1 MPRLAALE
9 PELHE
14 YATELVTALVEKP
27 VSDLIADLAYPLPGR
42 AGLGLLGIPVED
54 FDQIKAWSGGRVL
67 FTYGHLSPD
76 DQVQVAKNVIAFW
89 HYVEGYV
96 ADRDADRGDDFT
108 SDILRYHDERPEE
121 VTIDD
126 IVNIVY
132 AMALAGHDSTTN
144 AMGSMLRH
152 LLAHQ
157 DQWRAVVEDRSLI
170 PNAVEE
176 ALRFDGPVSGH
187 RRTVAVDTEL
197 GGVAIPAGSRLVLLF
212 ASADRD
218 PAHFAEPDRLDV
230 CRENAV
236 DHLSFGK
243 GVHFCL
249 GAPLARM
256 EMRIAVGAAHRARA
270 RDAPR
275 RRPGVPVRADHDV
288 PLAGAPVRGAAV
300 SGPHDACALGC
311 YVLPGGVRDPRV
323 ALDQARA
330 TEALGFGAVWI
341 GERFDT
347 KDLPSLAGAI
357 GQVTERVRIGAAVT
371 VPGVRHPM
379 VLASMGQT
387 LQSLTGERFALGPRA
402 IGGVALA
409 AVRRARADARLARR
423 HRRHPAPVVGR

>member
-1 MPRLAALE
+1 MTAPGCPVTGDVDWLGQEFLVDPYPTLASLREESPVFFDEELGYYVVTRYADIERCLIDRSTFLAQGASSPVWPPIDEAQRILAEQGYKRVPTLNNSDPPRHGPMRKAVFTCMSRARLAALE
-9 PELHE
+9 PELRE

-27 VSDLIADLAYPLPGR
+27 VTDLVADLAYPLPGR

-67 FTYGHLSPD
+67 FTYGHLPAD

-89 HYVEGYV
+89 HYVEAFV
-96 ADRDADRGDDFT
+96 ADCDADRGDDFT

-157 DQWRAVVEDRSLI
+157 DQWKALVEDRSLI

-197 GGVAIPAGSRLVLLF
+197 GGVPIPAGSRLVLLF

-218 PAHFAEPDRLDV
+218 PQHFPDPDRLDV
-230 CRENAV
+230 RRDNSA

-256 EMRIAVGAAHRARA
+256 EMRIALELLTEH
-270 RDAPR
+270 APDMR
-275 RRPGVPVRADHDV
+275 LVADQTFPYVPITMFRSLEHLFA
-288 PLAGAPVRGAAV
+288 
-300 SGPHDACALGC
+300 S
-311 YVLPGGVRDPRV
+311 PR
-323 ALDQARA
+323 
-330 TEALGFGAVWI
+330 
-341 GERFDT
+341 
-347 KDLPSLAGAI
+347 
-357 GQVTERVRIGAAVT
+357 
-371 VPGVRHPM
+371 
-379 VLASMGQT
+379 
-387 LQSLTGERFALGPRA
+387 
-402 IGGVALA
+402 
-409 AVRRARADARLARR
+409 
-423 HRRHPAPVVGR
+423 

>member
-1 MPRLAALE
+1 VWPPVEAAQQILTEQGYKRVPTLNNSDPPRHGPMRKAVFTCMSRARLAALE
-9 PELHE
+9 PELRE
-14 YATELVTALVEKP
+14 YATELVTALVEKS
-27 VSDLIADLAYPLPGR
+27 VTDLVADLAYPLPGR

-67 FTYGHLSPD
+67 FTYGHLAPD

-96 ADRDADRGDDFT
+96 ADRDVDRGDDFT
-108 SDILRYHDERPEE
+108 SDILRYHDERPDE

-126 IVNIVY
+126 IVNIVS

-157 DQWRAVVEDRSLI
+157 DQWHAVVEDRSLI

-197 GGVAIPAGSRLVLLF
+197 GGVPFPAGSKLVLLF

-218 PAHFAEPDRLDV
+218 PQHFPEPDRLDV
-230 CRENAV
+230 RRDNSVE
-236 DHLSFGK
+236 HLSFGK

-256 EMRIAVGAAHRARA
+256 EMRIALELLTEH
-270 RDAPR
+270 AP
-275 RRPGVPVRADHDV
+275 GMH
-288 PLAGAPVRGAAV
+288 L
-300 SGPHDACALGC
+300 
-311 YVLPGGVRDPRV
+311 V
-323 ALDQARA
+323 ADQAFPYVPITMFR
-330 TEALGFGAVWI
+330 
-341 GERFDT
+341 
-347 KDLPSLAGAI
+347 SL
-357 GQVTERVRIGAAVT
+357 E
-371 VPGVRHPM
+371 HL
-379 VLASMGQT
+379 LAS
-387 LQSLTGERFALGPRA
+387 PR
-402 IGGVALA
+402 
-409 AVRRARADARLARR
+409 
-423 HRRHPAPVVGR
+423 

>member
-1 MPRLAALE
+1 VTSDVDWLQQDFLVDPYPTLAAMREESPVFFDQELGYYVVTRYEDIERCLIDRTSFLAQGASSPVWPPIEEAQRILTDQGYKRVPTLNNSDPPRHGPMRKAVFACMSRARLAALE
-9 PELHE
+9 PELRA

-27 VSDLIADLAYPLPGR
+27 VTDLVADLAYPLPGR

-67 FTYGHLSPD
+67 LTYGHLPPD
-76 DQVQVAKNVIAFW
+76 EQVQVAENVIAFW
-89 HYVEGYV
+89 QYVEGYV
-96 ADRDADRGDDFT
+96 AYRDANRSDDFT

-197 GGVAIPAGSRLVLLF
+197 GGVAIPPGSRLVLLF

-218 PAHFAEPDRLDV
+218 PAHFPEPDRLDV
-230 CRENAV
+230 CRENSV

-249 GAPLARM
+249 GAPLARL
-256 EMRIAVGAAHRARA
+256 EMRIALELLAEH
-270 RDAPR
+270 AP
-275 RRPGVPVRADHDV
+275 GMHLVP
-288 PLAGAPVRGAAV
+288 
-300 SGPHDACALGC
+300 
-311 YVLPGGVRDPRV
+311 
-323 ALDQARA
+323 DQAFPYVPITMFR
-330 TEALGFGAVWI
+330 
-341 GERFDT
+341 
-347 KDLPSLAGAI
+347 SLEHLYA
-357 GQVTERVRIGAAVT
+357 E
-371 VPGVRHPM
+371 
-379 VLASMGQT
+379 
-387 LQSLTGERFALGPRA
+387 PR
-402 IGGVALA
+402 
-409 AVRRARADARLARR
+409 
-423 HRRHPAPVVGR
+423 

>member
-1 MPRLAALE
+1 M
-9 PELHE
+9 
-14 YATELVTALVEKP
+14 TALVEKP
-27 VSDLIADLAYPLPGR
+27 VTDLIADLAYPLPGR

-67 FTYGHLSPD
+67 FTYGHLPPD

-157 DQWRAVVEDRSLI
+157 DQWHAVVEDRSLI

-197 GGVAIPAGSRLVLLF
+197 GGVPIPAGSKLVLLF

-218 PAHFAEPDRLDV
+218 PAAL
-230 CRENAV
+230 
-236 DHLSFGK
+236 
-243 GVHFCL
+243 
-249 GAPLARM
+249 
-256 EMRIAVGAAHRARA
+256 
-270 RDAPR
+270 PR
-275 RRPGVPVRADHDV
+275 
-288 PLAGAPVRGAAV
+288 
-300 SGPHDACALGC
+300 
-311 YVLPGGVRDPRV
+311 
-323 ALDQARA
+323 
-330 TEALGFGAVWI
+330 T
-341 GERFDT
+341 
-347 KDLPSLAGAI
+347 
-357 GQVTERVRIGAAVT
+357 
-371 VPGVRHPM
+371 
-379 VLASMGQT
+379 
-387 LQSLTGERFALGPRA
+387 
-402 IGGVALA
+402 
-409 AVRRARADARLARR
+409 
-423 HRRHPAPVVGR
+423 

>member
-1 MPRLAALE
+1 VTAPRCPVTGDVDWLGQEFLVDPYPQLADLREQSPVFFDEDLGYYLVTRYEDIERCLTDRSTFLAQGASSPVWPPVEAAQQILTEQGYKRVPTLNNSDPPRHGPMRKAVFTCMSRARLAALE
-9 PELHE
+9 PELRE

-27 VSDLIADLAYPLPGR
+27 VTDLIADLAYPLPGR

-67 FTYGHLSPD
+67 FTYGHLPPD

-157 DQWRAVVEDRSLI
+157 DQWHAVVEDRSLI

-197 GGVAIPAGSRLVLLF
+197 GGVPLPAGSRLVLLF

-218 PAHFAEPDRLDV
+218 PQHFPEPDRLDV
-230 CRENAV
+230 RRDNSV
-236 DHLSFGK
+236 DHLSVGK

-256 EMRIAVGAAHRARA
+256 EMRIALELLTEH
-270 RDAPR
+270 AP
-275 RRPGVPVRADHDV
+275 GMH
-288 PLAGAPVRGAAV
+288 L
-300 SGPHDACALGC
+300 
-311 YVLPGGVRDPRV
+311 V
-323 ALDQARA
+323 ADQAFPYVPITMFR
-330 TEALGFGAVWI
+330 
-341 GERFDT
+341 
-347 KDLPSLAGAI
+347 SL
-357 GQVTERVRIGAAVT
+357 E
-371 VPGVRHPM
+371 HL
-379 VLASMGQT
+379 LAC
-387 LQSLTGERFALGPRA
+387 PR
-402 IGGVALA
+402 
-409 AVRRARADARLARR
+409 
-423 HRRHPAPVVGR
+423 